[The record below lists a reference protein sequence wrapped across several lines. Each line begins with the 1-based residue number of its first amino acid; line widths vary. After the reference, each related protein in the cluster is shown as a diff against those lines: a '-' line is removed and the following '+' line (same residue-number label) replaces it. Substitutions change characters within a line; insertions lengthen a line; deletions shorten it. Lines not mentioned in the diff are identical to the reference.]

1 MEIHGRE
8 VTRAIETQN
17 EFEFREGLITE
28 PAKSW
33 LLPVGHDTW
42 PGVIVD
48 GHHYQ
53 APDGPISLLGLDV
66 TKRSMINVQV
76 RKNVLKAETNLL
88 SLHRFSSMK
97 TKFKLHLVKALVLPH
112 LYYPPVPLH
121 LASRNQMRKLQVVQN
136 KALRFAFNIKWYEF
150 KTNKEI
156 HKMKPI
162 HMPVNQV
169 LYWRAK
175 KNWEAIDSGAA
186 GDSQLLEDLFD
197 LEVDFLHAYKRMK
210 KFPSSYAAT
219 MRRPEPA
226 PRYK

>member
-1 MEIHGRE
+1 
-8 VTRAIETQN
+8 
-17 EFEFREGLITE
+17 
-28 PAKSW
+28 
-33 LLPVGHDTW
+33 
-42 PGVIVD
+42 
-48 GHHYQ
+48 
-53 APDGPISLLGLDV
+53 
-66 TKRSMINVQV
+66 
-76 RKNVLKAETNLL
+76 
-88 SLHRFSSMK
+88 MK

-136 KALRFAFNIKWYEF
+136 QALRFAFGIKWYEF

-175 KNWEAIDSGAA
+175 KIWESIESGAA
-186 GDSQLLEDLFD
+186 GDSELLEDLLD
-197 LEVDFLHAYKRMK
+197 LEVVFRYAYKCMR

-226 PRYK
+226 LQYG